1 MPWTVKDVDDFKKG
15 LTPEQ
20 KKKWVKTANAVYK
33 ECMNKGG
40 TDKKCAPK
48 AIKTANSKFSEDEM
62 KDDLKVPIG
71 ALRVHDAIIPDG
83 TVTFAQSE
91 EDGKIKLDMV
101 ANSGKPILNHWYWGN
116 LGIDFQGGIFKSS
129 KYPLLMDHMTG
140 RPIGWTKKPIIDDN
154 GLRFTENEAQ
164 LLSNEDAQ
172 KFIQNSQEGFPYQA
186 SIYGKPLKVE
196 WIEEGTTTE
205 VNGHKLRGPGAVWR
219 EWEYKESSVTVFGA
233 DSNTSSKV
241 FNDTDDYMVLEG
253 VTKLTESQEDDMTL
267 EELKEKHPELF
278 AAIEKDAEEKFNAK
292 LADETKKLEALKSE
306 NEGLKTEV
314 NKLSTANQVYDE
326 RLKALEEENQK
337 RSLAAIGDK
346 AQALW
351 ENKLKASEVI
361 PESIYDKLSMP
372 DHTKF
377 IAEGVFDQAKFA
389 EEADKEISDWEER
402 LPKPTIM
409 GFGAVGRSVDDN
421 APEVSKE
428 NADLVAKMAAKSGRK
443 LKEDK

>member
-1 MPWTVKDVDDFKKG
+1 MPWTVKDVANYKKG

-20 KKKWVKTANAVYK
+20 KKNWVKIANAVYK
-33 ECMNKGG
+33 ECMDKGG

-48 AIKTANSKFSEDEM
+48 AIKVANSKFMEDEM
-62 KDDLKVPIG
+62 KNDLKVPIG
-71 ALRVHDAIIPDG
+71 ALRVDDRASEE
-83 TVTFAQSE
+83 VTFAQT

-101 ANSGKPILNHWYWGN
+101 ANSGKPITNHWYWGN
-116 LGIDFQGGIFKSS
+116 LGIDLQGGIYKQS
-129 KYPLLMDHMTG
+129 KYPLLMDHYTG
-140 RPIGWTKKPIIDDN
+140 SPIGWTKKPVIDEK
-154 GLRFTENEAQ
+154 GLRFTENEAT
-164 LLSNEDAQ
+164 LLTNENAQ
-172 KFIQNSQEGFPYQA
+172 KFIKNSQEGFPYQA

-196 WIEEGTTTE
+196 WLEEGITTE

-219 EWEYKESSVTVFGA
+219 EWEYMESSVTVFGA

-253 VTKLTESQEDDMTL
+253 VTKLTESREDEMTL

-292 LADETKKLEALKSE
+292 LADETKKFEALKTE
-306 NEGLKTEV
+306 NDGLKTEV

-351 ENKLKASEVI
+351 EKKLRASEVI

-372 DHTKF
+372 NHTKF
-377 IAEGVFDQAKFA
+377 ITEGAFDQTKFA

-421 APEVSKE
+421 APEVSQE
-428 NADLVAKMAAKSGRK
+428 NTNLVAKLAAKSGRK
-443 LKEDK
+443 LKEDN